1 MKTIGNLLITQKKKF
16 GMIKNG
22 TIIVDY
28 PSIINPYKTNVNV
41 DEINDFTTN
50 LRKKYKIK
58 TKLK

>member
-1 MKTIGNLLITQKKKF
+1 
-16 GMIKNG
+16 MIKNG
-22 TIIVDY
+22 IIIVDY